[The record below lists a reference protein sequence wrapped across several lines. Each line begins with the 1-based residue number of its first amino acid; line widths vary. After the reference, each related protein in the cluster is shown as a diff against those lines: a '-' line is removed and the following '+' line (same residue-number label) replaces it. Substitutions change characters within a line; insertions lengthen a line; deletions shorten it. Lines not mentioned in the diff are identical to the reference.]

1 MIIDFHT
8 HMFPDK
14 IAGRTLDY
22 LSGIFGA
29 SPFADGTY
37 TGLCNS
43 MGKGAVD
50 ISIALPAVTKVSQVA
65 AINRFASAYTEGP
78 EMSVRDVREFLENLK
93 LTDKQ
98 LAIGKEILKEIKNL
112 GLKGIKLHPDYQ
124 DMYFDNIR
132 YERIIDAAS
141 ELGLITVV
149 HAGVDP
155 KCPEDVHCT
164 PKMARKVLDDVKP
177 EKLVLAHMGGN
188 EMWDDVERY
197 LVGQNVYFDTGV
209 ILNTMPQEQFLRIV
223 HMHGADRILFG
234 TDSPWAD
241 QKNFVALLEHMPL
254 TEEEKAAIFSENAK
268 KLLGI

>member
-1 MIIDFHT
+1 
-8 HMFPDK
+8 
-14 IAGRTLDY
+14 
-22 LSGIFGA
+22 
-29 SPFADGTY
+29 
-37 TGLCNS
+37 

-50 ISIALPAVTKVSQVA
+50 ISIALPAVTKISQVA

-78 EMSVRDVREFLENLK
+78 VISFGGIHPECENY
-93 LTDKQ
+93 
-98 LAIGKEILKEIKNL
+98 KEILKEIKNL

>member
-8 HMFPDK
+8 HAFSEKIVEKAMSKLTATSGMKPYTDGTVNGLLEIMNNSGVDKSVVLPIATKPSQQRIVNSWAKEIMSDK
-14 IAGRTLDY
+14 IYAFGSVHPDAEDALEELDRIKE
-22 LSGIFGA
+22 SGLYG
-29 SPFADGTY
+29 
-37 TGLCNS
+37 
-43 MGKGAVD
+43 V
-50 ISIALPAVTKVSQVA
+50 
-65 AINRFASAYTEGP
+65 
-78 EMSVRDVREFLENLK
+78 
-93 LTDKQ
+93 
-98 LAIGKEILKEIKNL
+98 
-112 GLKGIKLHPDYQ
+112 KLHPDYQ

-164 PKMARKVLDDVKP
+164 PEMARKVLDDVKP

>member
-1 MIIDFHT
+1 MKVIDAHA
-8 HMFPDK
+8 HIFPQK
-14 IAGRTLDY
+14 IAERAVSSIGSFYGIPMDDDGTADVLLREMRTANVSQSLVCSVATKPEQVTSINTF
-22 LSGIFGA
+22 LAEEAKRHPEFV
-29 SPFADGTY
+29 PFAAMHPLMED
-37 TGLCNS
+37 
-43 MGKGAVD
+43 
-50 ISIALPAVTKVSQVA
+50 
-65 AINRFASAYTEGP
+65 P
-78 EMSVRDVREFLENLK
+78 EAEFER
-93 LTDKQ
+93 
-98 LAIGKEILKEIKNL
+98 ILKA
-112 GLKGIKLHPDYQ
+112 GFYGIKLHPDYQ

>member
-1 MIIDFHT
+1 
-8 HMFPDK
+8 
-14 IAGRTLDY
+14 
-22 LSGIFGA
+22 
-29 SPFADGTY
+29 
-37 TGLCNS
+37 

-65 AINRFASAYTEGP
+65 SINRFASAYTEGP
-78 EMSVRDVREFLENLK
+78 VISFGGIHPECENY
-93 LTDKQ
+93 
-98 LAIGKEILKEIKNL
+98 KEILKEIKNL

-164 PKMARKVLDDVKP
+164 PEMARKVLDDVKP

-188 EMWDDVERY
+188 ECGMMWNGIWWDRTYILIQESYWIQCRRNSSYGSYICMVQTGFCLEPILR
-197 LVGQNVYFDTGV
+197 GQ
-209 ILNTMPQEQFLRIV
+209 IR
-223 HMHGADRILFG
+223 RIL
-234 TDSPWAD
+234 WRC
-241 QKNFVALLEHMPL
+241 
-254 TEEEKAAIFSENAK
+254 
-268 KLLGI
+268 

>member
-8 HMFPDK
+8 HAFSEKIVEKAMSKLTATSGMKPYTDGTVNRLLEIMNNSGVDKSVVLPIATKPSQQRIVNSWAKEIMSDK
-14 IAGRTLDY
+14 IYAFGSVHPDAEDALEELDRIKE
-22 LSGIFGA
+22 SGLYG
-29 SPFADGTY
+29 
-37 TGLCNS
+37 
-43 MGKGAVD
+43 V
-50 ISIALPAVTKVSQVA
+50 
-65 AINRFASAYTEGP
+65 
-78 EMSVRDVREFLENLK
+78 
-93 LTDKQ
+93 
-98 LAIGKEILKEIKNL
+98 
-112 GLKGIKLHPDYQ
+112 KLHPDYQ

-164 PKMARKVLDDVKP
+164 PEMARKVLDDVKP

>member
-8 HMFPDK
+8 HAFSEKIVEKAMGNLTATSGIMPYTDGTVNGLLEIMNNSGVDKSVVLPIATKPSQQRIVNSWAKEIMSDK
-14 IAGRTLDY
+14 IYAFGSVHPDAEDALEELDRIKE
-22 LSGIFGA
+22 SGLYG
-29 SPFADGTY
+29 
-37 TGLCNS
+37 
-43 MGKGAVD
+43 V
-50 ISIALPAVTKVSQVA
+50 
-65 AINRFASAYTEGP
+65 
-78 EMSVRDVREFLENLK
+78 
-93 LTDKQ
+93 
-98 LAIGKEILKEIKNL
+98 
-112 GLKGIKLHPDYQ
+112 KLHPDYQ

-188 EMWDDVERY
+188 EMWGDVERY

-254 TEEEKAAIFSENAK
+254 TEEEKAAIFSENA
-268 KLLGI
+268 